1 MALSLIYSEQYK
13 LHTMISQQ
21 QSQRQQLKILPQQ
34 IQLLNLYFL
43 NSLELQQR
51 IKNELEENP
60 FLDVKEEKAS
70 DEDTKLTK
78 ESEQDFQDWDEN
90 GYEDHPDYKAEY
102 QNYFDAE
109 IAPNSAI
116 ADVTTFKEDAKQQ
129 LHLLDICKEDLATA
143 EYIIDILNPQGL
155 MDRPL
160 EEVADDMSFHFQN
173 VIDIETIRRGLA
185 VVQTL
190 DPPGIGACSIRECLL
205 LQLSKLNKNRP
216 DVKCAIT
223 LLEHH
228 YNDLMHRQF
237 EKLHHVLKIDD
248 EELRI
253 VLNLIGSLK
262 FYPVT
267 EISRDD
273 PKNTIIPDF
282 IITNYGDNIQVNLF
296 SSKSASVFVNQSL
309 HDQLAC
315 HVSSKD
321 KTASQYIKSK
331 LSSAQWFVNAVKQR
345 EETMMRIMQCIV
357 EIQHDYFID
366 GDVRLLKPMVL
377 RNVAEISGYDIST
390 ISRITSNKYA
400 ETHFGLLYL
409 KKLFSEGIADKKGDV
424 ISNKVIQSVI
434 GDAISVEDKKHPYTD
449 QQLVNLLSGKGY
461 NIARRTVAKY
471 REQMHIPIAQIR
483 AVWA

>member
-1 MALSLIYSEQYK
+1 
-13 LHTMISQQ
+13 MIAQQ
-21 QSQRQQLKILPQQ
+21 QTQRQQLKILPQQ

-51 IKNELEENP
+51 IKNELAENP
-60 FLDVKEEKAS
+60 FLETAEEKAT
-70 DEDTKLTK
+70 DDADTKLSK
-78 ESEQDFQDWDEN
+78 DDVQDYEDWDEH
-90 GYEDHPDYKAEY
+90 GYDDSPDYKSDY

-109 IAPNSAI
+109 VAPNAAI
-116 ADVTTFKEDAKQQ
+116 VNVSTFKEDAKVQ
-129 LHLLDICKEDLATA
+129 LSLLELNEEDRATA
-143 EYIIDILNPQGL
+143 EYLIDILNPQGL

-160 EEVADDMSFHFQN
+160 DEVADDMSFHFQN
-173 VIDIETIRRGLA
+173 VIELETIKRGLA
-185 VVQTL
+185 IVQSL
-190 DPPGIGACSIRECLL
+190 DPIGLGACSIRECLL
-205 LQLSKLNKNRP
+205 LQLQTMNTKRP
-216 DVKCAIT
+216 DVKCAIQ

-237 EKLHHVLKIDD
+237 EKMHHTLKIDD
-248 EELRI
+248 EELRM

-273 PKNTIIPDF
+273 PKNTIIPDY
-282 IITNYGDNIQVNLF
+282 IITAYGDNVQVDLY
-296 SSKSASVFVNQSL
+296 SSRSGSVFVNQSL
-309 HDQLAC
+309 YNQL
-315 HVSSKD
+315 SSQISNKD
-321 KTASQYIKSK
+321 KTANQYVKSK

-345 EETMMRIMQCIV
+345 EDTMLRIMKCIV
-357 EIQHDYFID
+357 ELQREYFID
-366 GDVRLLKPMVL
+366 GDIRLLKPMVL
-377 RNVAEISGYDIST
+377 RNVAEMSGMDIST

-409 KKLFSEGIADKKGDV
+409 KKLFSEGIADKNGEV

-434 GDAISVEDKKHPYTD
+434 GDAIHAEDKKHPYTD

-471 REQMHIPIAQIR
+471 REQMQIPIAQIR